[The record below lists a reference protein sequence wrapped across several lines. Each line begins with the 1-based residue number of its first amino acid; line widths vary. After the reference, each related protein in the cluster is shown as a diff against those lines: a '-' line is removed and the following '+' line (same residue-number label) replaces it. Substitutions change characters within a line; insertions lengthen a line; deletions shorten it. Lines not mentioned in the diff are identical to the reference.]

1 MYRSKFKYSKEER
14 LKMYEDWGVLE
25 HLTMFVFL
33 ALFCAAWYV
42 PFAVYKIKEKQDALY
57 ELVKA
62 NVAAAE
68 EYPTSP
74 LEKLRAIS
82 NKQSEY
88 YAGDL
93 MVMQGPMSTDLKPV
107 HIPEPDFSH
116 RGLIKK

>member
-1 MYRSKFKYSKEER
+1 MHRSKFKYSKEAR
-14 LKMYEDWGVLE
+14 LKMYEDWGFLD
-25 HLTMFVFL
+25 HLTMFTLL
-33 ALFCAAWYV
+33 ALFCTAWYV
-42 PFAVYKIKEKQDALY
+42 PCAVYKIKEKQDVLY
-57 ELVKA
+57 ELVKVK
-62 NVAAAE
+62 VAAAE

-74 LEKLRAIS
+74 LKKLRAIS

-88 YAGDL
+88 YVGDL